1 MNAIQLEFNI
11 ADESEADAKIK
22 FLQMQIDKMN
32 ESMDKVR
39 RKLFAQMG
47 EIQKLCHSL
56 KQENQELKLA
66 LLNKNSEQEVWEY
79 GQGEHLFLLKKNI
92 S

>member
-1 MNAIQLEFNI
+1 MVAVQLEFSI
-11 ADESEADAKIK
+11 QDENEADAKIQ
-22 FLQMQIDKMN
+22 FLQKQIDTMS

-47 EIQKLCHSL
+47 EIQKLCQTL
-56 KQENQELKLA
+56 KQENQELRLA
-66 LLNKNSEQEVWEY
+66 LLNKNSEEEIWEY
-79 GQGEHLFLLKKNI
+79 GQGEHLFLLKTKI